1 MKSNK
6 GSKFFENSS
15 IYMFS
20 SVISFVISILVLPV
34 YTRFLSPGDFGIIV
48 LFMMFGTMLA
58 QFASMNLH
66 FSSYRYYFK
75 YKEDLEKFI
84 TLNSSNMITVLI
96 IFALTGIIIYSLAEW
111 FSSLL
116 FNGELTKKLIQL
128 SFFYGCFD
136 YLYLY
141 LITLL
146 TAKEKA
152 MSFAVITILRALLGS
167 ALSFYYIFEYSL
179 TYMARINGLLISQAI
194 SVLFLIYITR
204 TMFAFRF
211 SCNSLKESIK
221 LSFPLIPNQALGMIH
236 GSFDKVMLNLY
247 QGTFSIGYYSF
258 GARFAEVLKMV
269 IDSINKVWEP
279 FFMNLAHENNAH
291 SKQKIVS
298 RFYTITFILM
308 VVGLGVIYF
317 SEEMIKLLTT
327 EEFYPSIYVV
337 PVYVYFYLFAII
349 GSITSPQ
356 ISFSEKM
363 IYILP
368 STAVSVSINVCL
380 NLLLIPKYSAI
391 GAAGATALASL
402 FSQMIS
408 YYYAMKLFP
417 LPLSKK
423 KLLTIYLIT
432 IVYTIMIYPIIVF
445 QINFLLKI
453 LLKIVLITTFIFFGI
468 RLNFLEVNFLDKL
481 MRKVKFQP

>member
-1 MKSNK
+1 
-6 GSKFFENSS
+6 
-15 IYMFS
+15 
-20 SVISFVISILVLPV
+20 
-34 YTRFLSPGDFGIIV
+34 
-48 LFMMFGTMLA
+48 
-58 QFASMNLH
+58 
-66 FSSYRYYFK
+66 
-75 YKEDLEKFI
+75 
-84 TLNSSNMITVLI
+84 
-96 IFALTGIIIYSLAEW
+96 
-111 FSSLL
+111 
-116 FNGELTKKLIQL
+116 
-128 SFFYGCFD
+128 
-136 YLYLY
+136 
-141 LITLL
+141 
-146 TAKEKA
+146 
-152 MSFAVITILRALLGS
+152 
-167 ALSFYYIFEYSL
+167 
-179 TYMARINGLLISQAI
+179 MARINGLLISQAI

-211 SCNSLKESIK
+211 SFSSLKESIK
-221 LSFPLIPNQALGMIH
+221 LSFPLIPNQALGMVH

-308 VVGLGVIYF
+308 VIGLSVIYF

-337 PVYVYFYLFAII
+337 PVYVYFYLFAIV

-368 STAVSVSINVCL
+368 ATAVSVIINVGL

-417 LPLSKK
+417 LPLSKI
-423 KLLTIYLIT
+423 KLFTIYLIT
-432 IVYTIMIYPIIVF
+432 IVYTIMIYPIIAF
-445 QINFLLKI
+445 QINFFLKI

-468 RLNFLEVNFLDKL
+468 RLNFLEASFLDKL
-481 MRKVKFQP
+481 MKKGKIPTMKIVSIIQARMGSSRFPGKVMALLNNKPMIGQLINQISFSSKLDDIILATTNDPIDDVLTEYVTSLGFKVFRGSENNVLSRYYNAAKSADADIIIRNTGDNPLVDPTIIDKLIQILITKKYDYVSNNLERSFPRGYDSEVLTLESIKAH